1 MPKLLNTLRQIDTTD
16 YKAIVNDIISYLETL
31 KYVDEDLSFLNDLD
45 KEMFKKNREY
55 IVRNTISDIIYKIR

>member
-31 KYVDEDLSFLNDLD
+31 KYVDEELSFLNDLD
-45 KEMFKKNREY
+45 KEMLKKNREY

>member
-55 IVRNTISDIIYKIR
+55 IVRNTISDIIYKKR